1 VRRVCFEVTK
11 SKRIRGKATR
21 TMKKAKKGDAARG
34 RREERKKRNEKKRAL
49 G

>member
-1 VRRVCFEVTK
+1 VTK

-34 RREERKKRNEKKRAL
+34 RREERKNEMRRNELSDEAPKRPF
-49 G
+49 